1 MDIKGDDQQQ
11 TRNALIEILN
21 GNVDVQTM
29 TYVLIFIF
37 YQLLVYCRNFT
48 IHELM
53 PRFLHVKPKATPEEI
68 EPFKPGI
75 LFSKNIVCFLLLLFN
90 LYLVFPSEYYSDI
103 IMGLNGTKAIPNS
116 TEIQNSTAVWW
127 QMSENRT
134 GFDFFPSCKLKKEF
148 FL

>member
-1 MDIKGDDQQQ
+1 VDIKGDDQDQQ

-53 PRFLHVKPKATPEEI
+53 PRFLRVKPKATPEEI
-68 EPFKPGI
+68 DPFKQGI
-75 LFSKNIVCFLLLLFN
+75 LFSKNIVLFF
-90 LYLVFPSEYYSDI
+90 VI
-103 IMGLNGTKAIPNS
+103 TI
-116 TEIQNSTAVWW
+116 
-127 QMSENRT
+127 
-134 GFDFFPSCKLKKEF
+134 
-148 FL
+148 